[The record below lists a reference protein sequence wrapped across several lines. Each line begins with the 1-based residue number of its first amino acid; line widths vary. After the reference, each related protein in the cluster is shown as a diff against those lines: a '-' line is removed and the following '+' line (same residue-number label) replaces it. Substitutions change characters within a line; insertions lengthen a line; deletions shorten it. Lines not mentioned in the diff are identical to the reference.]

1 MKEVRIKLVSND
13 PVIDYPIERPE
24 DAIVVMQIVI
34 GDMANEFF
42 AAVYL
47 DTKNR
52 PLDFLIAGMGGPD
65 HSVID
70 PGAVMKGA
78 LLQNATKTMLFHNH
92 PSADLNPQ
100 SQTDMTFFRS
110 GCL

>member
-65 HSVID
+65 HSVMD
-70 PGAVMKGA
+70 PGVVMKGA